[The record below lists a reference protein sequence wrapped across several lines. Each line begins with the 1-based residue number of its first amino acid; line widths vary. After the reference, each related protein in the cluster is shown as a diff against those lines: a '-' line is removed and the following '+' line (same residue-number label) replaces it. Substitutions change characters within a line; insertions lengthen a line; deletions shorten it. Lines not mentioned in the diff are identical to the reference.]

1 MEYGDLNLD
10 TATIQE
16 RLDSIPDILER
27 LDSAE
32 KRLSSLES
40 APVELLFEQGTVDGT
55 TGLPLSAQQAGANH
69 TKRIRTAQYIENFGG
84 TILNASGGTIM
95 CMAHYY
101 NQYGGESVAQESYTA
116 GNLALD
122 SSYNYFKIIC
132 KKTNG
137 GEISPEEG
145 GAIIYR
151 KQ

>member
-1 MEYGDLNLD
+1 MEYGDLKLD
-10 TATIQE
+10 TVTIQE
-16 RLDSIPDILER
+16 RLDSIPGILDR
-27 LDSAE
+27 LESIE
-32 KRLSSLES
+32 KRLNSLEN
-40 APVELLFEQGTVDGT
+40 APAELAFEQGTVDGT
-55 TGLPLSAQQAGANH
+55 TGLPLTAQQAGTNH
-69 TKRIRTAQYIENFGG
+69 VKRIRTAQYIENFGG

-101 NQYGGESVAQESYTA
+101 NQYDGESVAQESYTA

-137 GEISPEEG
+137 GEIYPEEG
-145 GAIIYR
+145 GVIIYR